1 MDCSLPGSSIHGTFQ
16 ARVLEWGAFAF
27 SDSYIMHFTD
37 ITCRVWGL
45 SSQDPEQR
53 KLNILG
59 TQVSNKVFKVQA
71 SSYTDDKNK
80 AQRK

>member
-1 MDCSLPGSSIHGTFQ
+1 
-16 ARVLEWGAFAF
+16 
-27 SDSYIMHFTD
+27 MHFTD

-59 TQVSNKVFKVQA
+59 AEVSNKVFKVQA

-80 AQRK
+80 AQRKQAACPGQDSMFVLL